1 VKEEI
6 WILLDRQIVSS
17 MWHSRHLLKRAI
29 IAATNRDLKK
39 AVNDGFSRE
48 DLYYRLTSLKRW

>member
-1 VKEEI
+1 
-6 WILLDRQIVSS
+6 

-39 AVNDGFSRE
+39 AVNDGFFRE